1 MNVEK
6 NLTDVIDNEVV
17 EETIQ
22 VNHQVERKQYVA
34 PKITCFVVDESTEG
48 ASEIANESTNG
59 YYSS

>member
-1 MNVEK
+1 MNVDN
-6 NLTDVIDNEVV
+6 NLTGANENKAVD
-17 EETIQ
+17 ETIQ
-22 VNHQVERKQYVA
+22 LNQVERKQYVA